1 MFDCNDVSRETEDRW
16 AMSELAA
23 DEKWNCLD
31 SAIARAY
38 SNSNGL
44 KEFEGAIEYFYEK
57 HNDHKLTD
65 HFNLFVDVKKLQLIV
80 NGECWIKLKLIPS
93 EFEGE
98 FEGDF
103 EFDYDN

>member
-38 SNSNGL
+38 SDGDGL
-44 KEFEGAIEYFYEK
+44 EDFESWIEYFYEK

-65 HFNLFVDVKKLQLIV
+65 HFNLSVDVKGLQIIV
-80 NGECWIKLKLIPS
+80 NGECWIKLKLIDPES
-93 EFEGE
+93 NRGF
-98 FEGDF
+98 D
-103 EFDYDN
+103 FDYDN